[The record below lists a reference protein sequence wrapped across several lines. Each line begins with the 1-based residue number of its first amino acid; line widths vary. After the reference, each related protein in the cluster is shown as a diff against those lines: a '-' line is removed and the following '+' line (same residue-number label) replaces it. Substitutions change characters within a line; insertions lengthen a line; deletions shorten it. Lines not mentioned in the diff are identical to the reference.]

1 MRVGGGSE
9 LARMQM
15 LQKQAVATRNRLD
28 VAAKELTTNLKS
40 NRFEASGG
48 NLTRLFALERSLDRN
63 AVFSQTISLT
73 ELRLE
78 IMQESF
84 GQMLKPA
91 ENLALDLTQAAGLG
105 DYSGAM
111 LHATTAR
118 NAFVDAVGLLNTQ
131 VAGQSLFAGTETDSA
146 ALVDAEA
153 ILADLQT
160 AVGGATTAAAAIAAV
175 DAYFAPPGG
184 GFFTSA
190 YVGSTDNLTPVDIGE
205 GQRLDYGMRADEE
218 RIVALLRAHAT
229 AAVVADGALAGDVPE
244 RLAMIAEAGA
254 RTLAAKEGVLDLRS
268 DVGILQE
275 RVEIAKAGRNS
286 ERETLDLARAKIVA
300 VDPLEAASAFQQLE
314 SQLESIYMVTARL
327 ASLRFA
333 NFMR

>member
-1 MRVGGGSE
+1 MRVNGGSE

-15 LQKQAVATRNRLD
+15 LQRQAVATRNRLD
-28 VAAKELTTNLKS
+28 VAAKELTTNLKA

-91 ENLALDLTQAAGLG
+91 EDLALDLTQAASLG

-131 VAGQSLFAGTETDSA
+131 VAGQSLFAGTETDSP

-153 ILADLQT
+153 ILADLSA
-160 AVGGATTAAAAIAAV
+160 AVAGATTAADATAAV
-175 DAYFAPPGG
+175 DAYFASPGG
-184 GFFTSA
+184 GFFTTA
-190 YVGSTDNLTPVDIGE
+190 YIGATDDLTPVDIGE
-205 GQRLDYGMRADEE
+205 GQRLDYGMRADEA

-229 AAVVADGALAGDVPE
+229 AAVVADGALAGNQTE
-244 RLAMIAEAGA
+244 RMAMFAAAGA

-275 RVEIAKAGRNS
+275 RVERAKASRTA

-300 VDPLEAASAFQQLE
+300 TDPLEAASAFQQLE
-314 SQLESIYMVTARL
+314 VQLQSIYTVTSRL

-333 NFMR
+333 NFMP

>member
-1 MRVGGGSE
+1 MRVNGGSE

-15 LQKQAVATRNRLD
+15 LQRQAIATRDRLD
-28 VAAKELTTNLKS
+28 VAAKELTTNLRA

-78 IMQESF
+78 IMQESL
-84 GQMLKPA
+84 GQMLEPA
-91 ENLALDLTQAAGLG
+91 EDLALDLTQAASLG
-105 DYSGAM
+105 DSSAAM
-111 LHATTAR
+111 LHATAAR
-118 NAFVDAVGLLNTQ
+118 NAFTDAVGLLNTQ

-146 ALVDAEA
+146 ALIDGEA
-153 ILADLQT
+153 ILAQLGA
-160 AVGGATTAAAAIAAV
+160 AVAGATTAADAIAAV
-175 DAYFAPPGG
+175 DAYFASPGG
-184 GFFTSA
+184 GFFASA
-190 YVGSTDNLTPVDIGE
+190 YVGSTDALTPVDIGE
-205 GQRLDYGMRADEE
+205 GQRLDYGLRADEA

-229 AAVVADGALAGDVPE
+229 AAVVTGGALAGNEAE
-244 RLAMIAEAGA
+244 RLAMIGAAGA

-275 RVEIAKAGRNS
+275 RVENAKAARVA
-286 ERETLDLARAKIVA
+286 ERETLELARAKIVA
-300 VDPLEAASAFQQLE
+300 VDPLEAASAYQQLE
-314 SQLESIYMVTARL
+314 VQLESIYTVTARL

>member
-28 VAAKELTTNLKS
+28 VAAKELTTNLKAS
-40 NRFEASGG
+40 RFEASGG

-84 GQMLKPA
+84 GQLLKPA
-91 ENLALDLTQAAGLG
+91 ESLSLDLTQATSLG
-105 DYSGAM
+105 DYSAAM
-111 LHATTAR
+111 LHAGTAR
-118 NAFVDAVGLLNTQ
+118 GAFVDAVGLLNAQ

-146 ALVDAEA
+146 ALIDAEA
-153 ILADLQT
+153 ILSDLQ
-160 AVGGATTAAAAIAAV
+160 AAIGGATTAAGAIAAV
-175 DAYFAPPGG
+175 DAYFASPGG
-184 GFFTSA
+184 GFFTTA
-190 YVGSTDNLTPVDIGE
+190 YVGSTDDVTPVDIGE
-205 GQRLDYGMRADEE
+205 GQRLDYAMRADEQ

-229 AAVVADGALAGDVPE
+229 AAVVADGALAGSQAE
-244 RLAMIAEAGA
+244 RMTMLAEAGA
-254 RTLAAKEGVLDLRS
+254 RTLVAKEGVLDLRS
-268 DVGILQE
+268 DVGIMQE
-275 RVEIAKAGRNS
+275 RVENAKASRVS

-300 VDPLEAASAFQQLE
+300 VDPLEAASAYQQLE
-314 SQLESIYMVTARL
+314 VQLESIYTVTSRL
-327 ASLRFA
+327 AGLRFS
-333 NFMR
+333 NFMP